1 MRRRIAIDTV
11 ALSDMNRRRT
21 TATQSTHMTATR
33 TETGSVGPERKS
45 AFWLAYTTCPILDR
59 LIPPTGP
66 TDTMEEDR
74 EVDLHQLDKTIDVLV
89 LSNQYQKAK
98 EILVDE
104 YESVKKA
111 GDKKSVDAVLGL
123 LVFVCGASDPP
134 CLTEGRDFCI
144 LREANIG

>member
-1 MRRRIAIDTV
+1 
-11 ALSDMNRRRT
+11 
-21 TATQSTHMTATR
+21 
-33 TETGSVGPERKS
+33 
-45 AFWLAYTTCPILDR
+45 
-59 LIPPTGP
+59 
-66 TDTMEEDR
+66 MEEDR

-144 LREANIG
+144 ADDVKRLVIPCFAHRMMVNSRTSALRQRTREAEQVLTDILEKTAVPI